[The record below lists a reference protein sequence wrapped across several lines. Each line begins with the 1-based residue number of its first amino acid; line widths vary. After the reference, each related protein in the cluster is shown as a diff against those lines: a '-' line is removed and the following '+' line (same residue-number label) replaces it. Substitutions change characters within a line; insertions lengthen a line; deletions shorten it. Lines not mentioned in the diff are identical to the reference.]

1 MALFVTEE
9 EFELLEM
16 EEDVEDLELS
26 VWEFVDLEEDDNDDD
41 DDDGE
46 NEIEDNGFGSGCESS
61 PLEDHSIEARGVH
74 ILHRFG
80 DGGYGY
86 VNDHGHHE
94 GSNEK
99 NGDHDVFDENEGEN
113 EEYEDENE
121 DDEDGSYGLND
132 ELVPW
137 SVSDKF
143 GGRERMRKLGKRG
156 FPKMFNSKKS
166 PYLFVRP
173 GVVRGKHG
181 LGLKHSL

>member
-16 EEDVEDLELS
+16 EEDVVDSELS
-26 VWEFVDLEEDDNDDD
+26 VWEFVDLEENGSDDNDQ
-41 DDDGE
+41 
-46 NEIEDNGFGSGCESS
+46 NEVEDNNGSGFESS
-61 PLEDHSIEARGVH
+61 PLEQDHHPIEVRGVH

-80 DGGYGY
+80 DTGGY
-86 VNDHGHHE
+86 E
-94 GSNEK
+94 G
-99 NGDHDVFDENEGEN
+99 FDEGNDYDDDDDRFD
-113 EEYEDENE
+113 EEDDENE
-121 DDEDGSYGLND
+121 DEDEDEDGSYGLND